1 MSSITFDLR
10 SDTVTK
16 PTIEM
21 RKAMA
26 EAEVGDD
33 VYAEDPT
40 VNRLQSMIAELFGK
54 ESALFVP
61 TGVMGNQIAIAIHT
75 KRSDEIIVESESHIF
90 HYETA
95 APAIIAGVQMYCIPT
110 VKGELASSSISEA
123 IRPGDY
129 YFPKT
134 SLICIEQTHNRHGG
148 TVLSLS
154 SIGEVSG
161 FAQSK
166 NIPLHCDGARIW
178 NACAETG
185 TAPHEYAYYLDT
197 LSVCLSKGLGAPAGS
212 VFIGTKDQVEYAR
225 HWRKLLGGGMRQS
238 GILAAAGIHALQFHR
253 EDLRDDHEKARIF
266 AEQIFSQTSC
276 TLANSGGTVDTN
288 ILIIDCGFDTDPQAL
303 RNECSKRGLEI
314 SSGRGQCLRA
324 VFHRDITMQEVKE
337 AAMIFI
343 QSFDSIMK
351 ENR

>member
-1 MSSITFDLR
+1 MSSIRFDLR

-16 PTIEM
+16 PTPEM

-26 EAEVGDD
+26 DADVGDD

-54 ESALFVP
+54 EAGLFVP

-75 KRSDEIIVESESHIF
+75 QRSDEIIVESESHIF

-95 APAIIAGVQMYCIPT
+95 APAIIAGVQMYCIPSAY
-110 VKGELASSSISEA
+110 GELSVSSISEA
-123 IRPGDY
+123 IRPSDY

-148 TVLSLS
+148 TILSLS
-154 SIGEVSG
+154 SIEEISR

-166 NIPLHCDGARIW
+166 HIPFHCDGARIW
-178 NACAETG
+178 NACAETSI
-185 TAPHEYAYYLDT
+185 APHEYAKHIDT

-212 VFIGTKDQVEYAR
+212 VFIGSREQVEYAR

-238 GILAAAGIHALQFHR
+238 GILAAAGIHALNHHR
-253 EDLRDDHEKARIF
+253 EHLREDHEKARLF
-266 AEQIFSQTSC
+266 AEIIFSQTSC
-276 TLANSGGTVDTN
+276 KLANSSGKVETN
-288 ILIIDCGFDTDPQAL
+288 ILIIDCGPECDPQAL
-303 RNECSKRGLEI
+303 REECAKRGLVI

-324 VFHRDITMQEVKE
+324 VFHRDISISDIHD
-337 AAMIFI
+337 AAMIFV
-343 QSFDSIMK
+343 QSFEVIAR
-351 ENR
+351 NRQ